1 MASDH
6 GPSLTISP
14 ECLKL
19 CLPDVDRLRHGGM
32 SVEAFALSRP
42 PVSPFVMV
50 GDTLHALTRT
60 EYYALHGPRLLGPDD
75 AERAMR
81 AVIGLSDEQVEA
93 LGEED
98 ASTAREIRLKS
109 GSCPACAYKR
119 YRSQAVSIALRHGL
133 LQGACQRPELPP
145 YPEVTEPV
153 TPVVSLLLSDLY
165 RTAVPEHL
173 PCLLCVEKH
182 LSQAYVLGCES
193 RLGYPAHIS
202 MMIGHLGE
210 AAAETPRELP
220 SVLRAIELCLAVT
233 AFTRSA
239 FLPLDTILPLLHEA
253 MDASR
258 ASGQESGADDGSEMA
273 IELDSECLEELDNA
287 PYEALW
293 GLERLSGVEVEPG
306 TPDFG
311 PKWVGLMASTA
322 DFASGTCPK
331 VANVIRNR
339 RLMFFALPETAI
351 EAGYDLSDVWR
362 ECFRRLNAKKL
373 AKNGS

>member
-1 MASDH
+1 M
-6 GPSLTISP
+6 
-14 ECLKL
+14 
-19 CLPDVDRLRHGGM
+19 
-32 SVEAFALSRP
+32 
-42 PVSPFVMV
+42 
-50 GDTLHALTRT
+50 
-60 EYYALHGPRLLGPDD
+60 
-75 AERAMR
+75 
-81 AVIGLSDEQVEA
+81 
-93 LGEED
+93 
-98 ASTAREIRLKS
+98 
-109 GSCPACAYKR
+109 
-119 YRSQAVSIALRHGL
+119 
-133 LQGACQRPELPP
+133 
-145 YPEVTEPV
+145 
-153 TPVVSLLLSDLY
+153 
-165 RTAVPEHL
+165 
-173 PCLLCVEKH
+173 
-182 LSQAYVLGCES
+182 
-193 RLGYPAHIS
+193 
-202 MMIGHLGE
+202 
-210 AAAETPRELP
+210 
-220 SVLRAIELCLAVT
+220 T

-293 GLERLSGVEVEPG
+293 GLERLSGVDVEPG